1 MKEYEAAAIAI
12 AQAEE
17 ALKSLSGF
25 SQAQYKEKGRTMVEQ
40 VSGYIADV
48 LSDAKYMC
56 CGCVYGDLALS
67 NMGDRFAF
75 YVYDSGPLSTGTPVF
90 SVSPN
95 GDVDHI
101 FELNKNMMLTLVR
114 DWDGFKKELHASI
127 KITLRERTRAINAEL
142 AHIGYVNEQLEKWS
156 V

>member
-56 CGCVYGDLALS
+56 CGCTYRGLNLRPMNEKFV
-67 NMGDRFAF
+67 F
-75 YVYDSGPLSTGTPVF
+75 YVRDSSPIGMRTPIF
-90 SVSPN
+90 SVSTN
-95 GDVDHI
+95 GDVNRIH
-101 FELNKNMMLTLVR
+101 ELDEDMMLTLAR
-114 DWDGFKKELHASI
+114 EWDGFKNELHASI

>member
-1 MKEYEAAAIAI
+1 MKEYESAAIAI

-40 VSGYIADV
+40 VSGYIAEV

-56 CGCVYGDLALS
+56 GGCVYGDLVLS
-67 NMGDRFAF
+67 NMDDRFVF
-75 YVYDSGPLSTGTPVF
+75 YVYGSSPLSTGTPVF

>member
-1 MKEYEAAAIAI
+1 
-12 AQAEE
+12 
-17 ALKSLSGF
+17 
-25 SQAQYKEKGRTMVEQ
+25 MVEQ

-56 CGCVYGDLALS
+56 GGCVYKNIALS

-75 YVYDSGPLSTGTPVF
+75 YVYGSGPLSTGTPVF

-101 FELNKNMMLTLVR
+101 FELNEDMMLTLVR
-114 DWDGFKKELHASI
+114 DWDGFKKELGESI
-127 KITLRERTRAINAEL
+127 KITLRDHTRVINAKL

>member
-56 CGCVYGDLALS
+56 CGCIYRGLDLRKM
-67 NMGDRFAF
+67 NNRFVF
-75 YVYDSGPLSTGTPVF
+75 YIRESGPLCMRTPVF
-90 SVSPN
+90 SVSTN
-95 GDVDHI
+95 GDVNLTH
-101 FELNKNMMLTLVR
+101 ELDEDMMLTLAR
-114 DWDGFKKELHASI
+114 EWDGFKKELHESI

>member
-17 ALKSLSGF
+17 ALKSLNGF

-40 VSGYIADV
+40 VSGYIADA

-56 CGCVYGDLALS
+56 GGCVYRNLALS
-67 NMGDRFAF
+67 NMGDRFVF
-75 YVYDSGPLSTGTPVF
+75 YVYSSGPLRTGSPVF

-95 GDVDHI
+95 GDVNLIRKLD
-101 FELNKNMMLTLVR
+101 EDMMLTLVR
-114 DWDGFKKELHASI
+114 DWDGFKKELGESI

-142 AHIGYVNEQLEKWS
+142 AHIGYMNEQLEKWS

>member
-48 LSDAKYMC
+48 LYDAKYMC
-56 CGCVYGDLALS
+56 CGCVYGKLTLS
-67 NMGDRFAF
+67 PMNEKFVF
-75 YVYDSGPLSTGTPVF
+75 YVCESGPLGMSTPVF
-90 SVSPN
+90 SVSTN
-95 GDVDHI
+95 GNVHLI
-101 FELNKNMMLTLVR
+101 RELDEDMMLTLIR
-114 DWDGFKKELHASI
+114 EWDGFKRELHASI

-142 AHIGYVNEQLEKWS
+142 SHIGYVNEQLEKWS